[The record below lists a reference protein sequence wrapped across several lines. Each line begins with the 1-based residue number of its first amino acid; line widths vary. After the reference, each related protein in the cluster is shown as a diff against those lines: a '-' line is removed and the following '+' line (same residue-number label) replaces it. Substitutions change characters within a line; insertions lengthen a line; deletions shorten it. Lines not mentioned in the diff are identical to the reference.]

1 LNTRIGLTCV
11 SPAYLAKLS
20 RKKALRLFRVDFTV
34 MVGAFG
40 LLDGYHPTHFPGSHL
55 VENRARVDA
64 FKLNRIGAFAEGT
77 VTRLALG
84 DHRGWLIA
92 DMPRTF
98 WSTGTP
104 F

>member
-1 LNTRIGLTCV
+1 
-11 SPAYLAKLS
+11 
-20 RKKALRLFRVDFTV
+20 

-55 VENRARVDA
+55 VENWARVDA

-84 DHRGWLIA
+84 DHRGCLIA
-92 DMPRTF
+92 RHAPNILINGNPVSGGLGRA
-98 WSTGTP
+98 GTASV
-104 F
+104 